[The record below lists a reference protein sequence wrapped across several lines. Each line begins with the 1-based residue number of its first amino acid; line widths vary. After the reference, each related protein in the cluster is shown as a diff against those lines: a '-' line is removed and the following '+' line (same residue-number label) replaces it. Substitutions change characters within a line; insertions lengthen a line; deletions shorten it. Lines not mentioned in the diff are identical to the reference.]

1 MRHDILNA
9 VDFGVPQQRERVI
22 LVGMKGE
29 NNYIFPVPT
38 HGPGKKPY
46 VTLKDAIGDLP
57 QLKSGESASHYAGV
71 AENEFLRFVRAGAG
85 QLVTEHA
92 APKNGVH
99 LIRIMQTLQDG
110 QSKDD
115 LPEEIR
121 PKAATAIP
129 MPSCGGSVPPPPSPE
144 ILPVPPPPA
153 AFTRRDSRAMS
164 IRRVPG
170 CKASQMIT
178 GSMAPMV

>member
-1 MRHDILNA
+1 MDHGRLFQRVESEFRALGYDVRHDILNA

-92 APKNGVH
+92 APKNGAH

-115 LPEEIR
+115 LCQAVVGASLHPHH
-121 PKAATAIP
+121 PKFCLSLLLPLHSPAGFP
-129 MPSCGGSVPPPPSPE
+129 RHVHPGGCPVAK
-144 ILPVPPPPA
+144 LP
-153 AFTRRDSRAMS
+153 
-164 IRRVPG
+164 G
-170 CKASQMIT
+170 
-178 GSMAPMV
+178 